1 MKMKSYDYLEDMAI
15 ADIAFLARGKDLPE
29 TFEAASDAL
38 TNVMVED
45 LDTIRP
51 LENRAISLQND
62 DLEMLLFDFLQEL
75 IYYKD
80 TDGLALRVPAI
91 EVKRF
96 GAEHHLDAV
105 ARGERI
111 DPERHHTRADVKA
124 VTLHHFS
131 LQKIPSGWQAR
142 VILDI

>member
-1 MKMKSYDYLEDMAI
+1 
-15 ADIAFLARGKDLPE
+15 
-29 TFEAASDAL
+29 
-38 TNVMVED
+38 MVED

-91 EVKRF
+91 EIKRF
-96 GAEHHLDAV
+96 GAEHHLDTV

-111 DPERHHTRADVKA
+111 DLERHHTRADVKA

-131 LQKIPSGWQAR
+131 LQETPSGWQAR